1 MYNDYIFGFSNL
13 EIFLKLIIIVLI
25 IMLLKF
31 GRLVHQQSFAFAE
44 GTTTIKVNLHAP
56 HLQKYFNNDISQV
69 TT

>member
-1 MYNDYIFGFSNL
+1 MI
-13 EIFLKLIIIVLI
+13 
-25 IMLLKF
+25 LKF
-31 GRLVHQQSFAFAE
+31 GRLVHQQRFAFAE